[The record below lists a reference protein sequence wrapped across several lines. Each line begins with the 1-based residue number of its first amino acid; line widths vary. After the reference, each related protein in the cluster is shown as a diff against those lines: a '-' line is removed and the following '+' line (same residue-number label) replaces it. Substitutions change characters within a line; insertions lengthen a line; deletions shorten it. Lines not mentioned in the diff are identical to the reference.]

1 MNPSFDSPLKR
12 GDVFQIPRVTGG
24 FSEEKARVPRFPDL
38 EHSAYAPSKL
48 EKKAGPISFFG
59 RCWSKNGQR
68 NNQIVKK
75 KKGGGSSDQDIQ
87 NPYLGV
93 QLPGTLGIDD
103 AG

>member
-24 FSEEKARVPRFPDL
+24 FSEGKARVPRFPDL

-75 KKGGGSSDQDIQ
+75 KKKAVAAVIRTYKTHIWGCSS
-87 NPYLGV
+87 PV
-93 QLPGTLGIDD
+93 HW
-103 AG
+103 A